1 MASILNLVACGSQ
14 DGYFYDL
21 CAKTLFHRQSIF
33 EEKYCKNSSMQKQF
47 AVTSSKDHLLDRNA
61 EIIDN
66 FMLTFSEP
74 TRLIDLRFNTK
85 LNLYNYLFG
94 IIKNVYLFVGSEI
107 VHRMTNSNLLAW
119 LLLHDSDQIDAIESS
134 HCIPL
139 DILINCGIC
148 IASLQYHSIRIRID
162 YDQTE
167 LAKTVLTSKETIFL
181 NNLNSFLNDIEGF
194 TSLPK
199 DVLLLCFEYL
209 SMKEIKLLRHF
220 AKHPEE
226 IKNFES
232 LGPVPQL
239 NCLVNYKLVDL
250 PLRQKMQNF
259 EQVDSVFIK
268 SQFLLYNSF
277 CLKKNEKLNL
287 TIDLH
292 FSLLIAQ
299 LYFYVV
305 AWNKKESSY
314 EILDI
319 IANSALIFNDDM
331 IFDGLE
337 SNDGFYSRKQTLKI
351 DKLIHKIKIPK
362 AAIHT
367 ITFVNPTLFSQ
378 KDKIKYA
385 ASKCMNFSRIDYV
398 GLKVC
403 LVSPDTDEI
412 RLEDYNNIQ
421 LHIGAF
427 GPNTLRYKD
436 GLGGVLYQV

>member
-1 MASILNLVACGSQ
+1 
-14 DGYFYDL
+14 
-21 CAKTLFHRQSIF
+21 
-33 EEKYCKNSSMQKQF
+33 
-47 AVTSSKDHLLDRNA
+47 
-61 EIIDN
+61 
-66 FMLTFSEP
+66 
-74 TRLIDLRFNTK
+74 
-85 LNLYNYLFG
+85 
-94 IIKNVYLFVGSEI
+94 
-107 VHRMTNSNLLAW
+107 
-119 LLLHDSDQIDAIESS
+119 
-134 HCIPL
+134 
-139 DILINCGIC
+139 
-148 IASLQYHSIRIRID
+148 
-162 YDQTE
+162 
-167 LAKTVLTSKETIFL
+167 
-181 NNLNSFLNDIEGF
+181 
-194 TSLPK
+194 
-199 DVLLLCFEYL
+199 
-209 SMKEIKLLRHF
+209 
-220 AKHPEE
+220 
-226 IKNFES
+226 
-232 LGPVPQL
+232 
-239 NCLVNYKLVDL
+239 
-250 PLRQKMQNF
+250 
-259 EQVDSVFIK
+259 
-268 SQFLLYNSF
+268 
-277 CLKKNEKLNL
+277 
-287 TIDLH
+287 
-292 FSLLIAQ
+292 LIAQ